1 MRFSKQLYLGV
12 GMLLML
18 ALVLSGCGAKTEK
31 TVAIGSKP
39 MTEQFVLGEM
49 MALLLEDQGFKVKRD
64 FGIAGGTSNLHP
76 ALLAGQI
83 DMYPE
88 YSGTGWMFVL
98 KEDLISDPRAMYDA
112 LADRYLEEFE
122 VVWLAPF
129 GFNNTYTLAVK
140 AEDAARLDLKTF
152 SDLAEQS
159 ELFTLGAEYDFFE
172 RDDGFDALVD
182 VYGFNF
188 QGTKEMDLALKYQAM
203 SSGQVNVIN
212 AFSTD
217 GLLKKYNLAILED
230 DRFFFPSYHCAPIV
244 RQDILQKYPEL
255 AGTLEKLSGQ
265 ITDEVMIELNYQVD
279 ELKQEPRAVALSFLQ
294 EKSLL
299 K

>member
-12 GMLLML
+12 CMLLML
-18 ALVLSGCGAKTEK
+18 ALVLSGCGTKTEK

-112 LADRYLEEFE
+112 LADRYLEEFG

-152 SDLAEQS
+152 SDLAGQS
-159 ELFTLGAEYDFFE
+159 ELFTLSAEYDFFE
-172 RDDGFDALVD
+172 RDDGYDALVD

-188 QGTKEMDLALKYQAM
+188 QGTREMDLALKYQAM

-230 DRFFFPSYHCAPIV
+230 DQFFFPSYHCAPIV

-255 AGTLEKLSGQ
+255 ADTLEKLSGQ